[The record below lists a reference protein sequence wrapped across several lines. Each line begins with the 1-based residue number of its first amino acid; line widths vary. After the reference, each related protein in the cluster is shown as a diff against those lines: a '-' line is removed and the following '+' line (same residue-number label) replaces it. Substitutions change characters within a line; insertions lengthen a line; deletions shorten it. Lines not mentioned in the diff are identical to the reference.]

1 MYKYIRS
8 YSPYYYGDN
17 MKHATWGRCF
27 SISLTNFAKEKKN
40 D

>member
-17 MKHATWGRCF
+17 MEHATWGRC
-27 SISLTNFAKEKKN
+27 SKISLNFAKEKKN

>member
-8 YSPYYYGDN
+8 YSPFNYGD
-17 MKHATWGRCF
+17 KYGGAHGEASEF
-27 SISLTNFAKEKKN
+27 SLNFAKEKKN